1 MLSRSGSAPRPR
13 KSGREAEKPPW
24 RHHAAAQIHHQPI
37 ADGIATRE
45 MKTTLLEIDREKE
58 ALRNELLSFESSIR
72 S

>member
-1 MLSRSGSAPRPR
+1 MRQIKSIISA
-13 KSGREAEKPPW
+13 
-24 RHHAAAQIHHQPI
+24 I

-58 ALRNELLSFESSIR
+58 ALENELLSFEQSIR